1 MKRKNSAANPN
12 GDCWPTNRRWRGFGP
27 VRTPSPSAR
36 RERPR
41 TPAANLNAWGLAMSK
56 RRNRNK
62 RIDASHV
69 RLYRWLLDSPAY
81 LSLSCAARAVLI
93 ETARAYDGTNNGRI
107 GLSIRRASE
116 RCNIARDTASR
127 AFSDLEERGF
137 VDCVTRGA
145 FSRKSMHASEWRL
158 TWWPCDVTGELSSK
172 RFMNWGKQNAVLEYT
187 GTGLIR
193 DHPSP

>member
-1 MKRKNSAANPN
+1 
-12 GDCWPTNRRWRGFGP
+12 
-27 VRTPSPSAR
+27 
-36 RERPR
+36 
-41 TPAANLNAWGLAMSK
+41 MSK

-107 GLSIRRASE
+107 GLSIRRASQ

-127 AFSDLEERGF
+127 AFADLVERGF

-172 RFMNWGKQNAVLEYT
+172 RFMNWKKQNAVLEYT
-187 GTGLIR
+187 ATGLIR